1 MAIIQRLCGSIIA
14 TSNGEYFMIGDT
26 KEPCDFENYG
36 FVPPAERDAKEI
48 PYIKLQT
55 QGPVSLGGSG
65 LYWDIEGEAL
75 CEKLAETFL
84 IKRNGS
90 VSERL
95 WGLVLET
102 TEESHSEEALDGS
115 WLANTPDEVWEI
127 VRDSV
132 LRC

>member
-1 MAIIQRLCGSIIA
+1 M
-14 TSNGEYFMIGDT
+14 
-26 KEPCDFENYG
+26 P
-36 FVPPAERDAKEI
+36 FV
-48 PYIKLQT
+48 KLNT
-55 QGPVSLGGSG
+55 QGPVSLDGSG
-65 LYWDIEGEAL
+65 LYWDLEGEAL
-75 CEKLAETFL
+75 CEKLSETFL

-102 TEESHSEEALDGS
+102 TEENYNDETLDGT